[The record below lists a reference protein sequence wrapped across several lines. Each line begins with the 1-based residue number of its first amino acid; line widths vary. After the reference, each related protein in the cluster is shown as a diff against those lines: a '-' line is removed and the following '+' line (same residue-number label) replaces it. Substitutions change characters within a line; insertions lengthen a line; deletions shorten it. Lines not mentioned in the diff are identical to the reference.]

1 MISRTWTTFR
11 GSLDYF
17 AAMYAVFV
25 VGILVP
31 VVMIALSLTGLPG
44 PVTAG
49 LGVVCAVMLFVLFV
63 PTVPAE
69 WREVV
74 RSKPIVV
81 RVLWSVV
88 ILLVVAVLA
97 RLTQFIL
104 DADNVDASLSA
115 DDDFLVE
122 KTHLSGYISGAL
134 VAEHDPASLYDRH
147 RYESPQA
154 DSILPAVTPQDRDA
168 YLYPPPFLLL
178 PRLLLLF
185 SHDFATLRALYYS
198 LYVAIV
204 LVAMFA
210 IARWVGGRQG
220 GVLAALTPVVW
231 LSLPT
236 LATLQI
242 GNIHVLV
249 LYVGGAG
256 AMVLFHLR
264 RDIFG
269 GAALAFAIIAKVSP
283 AILLVYLLVQRRWR
297 PAVWTAVFGVLY
309 SLATLAIFGWEP
321 WRQFLSDGT
330 WQRLASGEFHQ
341 FVLVER
347 ANQLVNYSPFGLPY
361 KANIMGWDIGDP
373 VGPARVITNIYTLLL
388 LILVAATAVRI
399 HRRLSAGAEGPRV
412 RAEQLAIWLA
422 VLTLASFRAP
432 FGPWVYIAVGAV
444 WMLAVYAGLMR
455 GGKRT
460 VALLTVAWLIVAVY
474 NENVYFTLVAQ
485 TVIYVACFVVAWRA
499 SAGADPEPTPPQED
513 TPQTERVGAA

>member
-1 MISRTWTTFR
+1 MISRTWTRFR
-11 GSLDYF
+11 GSLDYY

-31 VVMIALSLTGLPG
+31 VVMIALALTGLPG
-44 PVTAG
+44 PVTAV
-49 LGVVCAVMLFVLFV
+49 LGVVCAAVLFVLFV
-63 PTVPAE
+63 PRVPDE

-74 RSKPIVV
+74 RGKPIVV
-81 RVLWSVV
+81 RVLWSLV
-88 ILLVVAVLA
+88 IVLVVAVLA

-115 DDDFLVE
+115 DDDFLVK

-134 VAEHDPASLYDRH
+134 MAEHDPASLYDRH

-210 IARWVGGRQG
+210 IARWIGGRQG

-231 LSLPT
+231 ISLPT

-264 RDIFG
+264 RNILG

-297 PAVWTAVFGVLY
+297 PAVWTAVFGGLY

-330 WQRLASGEFHQ
+330 WQRLASGEFHR

-388 LILVAATAVRI
+388 LILVGVTAVRI

-460 VALLTVAWLIVAVY
+460 VALLTVAWLVIAVY

-499 SAGADPEPTPPQED
+499 SAGTEAEPTPPQED
-513 TPQTERVGAA
+513 SPQTERVGAA

>member
-1 MISRTWTTFR
+1 MISRTWTGFR
-11 GSLDYF
+11 GSLDYY

-31 VVMIALSLTGLPG
+31 VVMIALALTGLPG
-44 PVTAG
+44 VVTSV
-49 LGVVCAVMLFVLFV
+49 LGIICAVVFFVVLV
-63 PTVPAE
+63 PTVPVE
-69 WREVV
+69 WREVI
-74 RSKPIVV
+74 RSKPLVV

-88 ILLVVAVLA
+88 VLLVVALLA

-104 DADNVDASLSA
+104 DADNVDASLAS
-115 DDDFLVE
+115 DDDFLVQ

-134 VAEHDPASLYDRH
+134 IAEHEPSSLYDRH
-147 RYESPQA
+147 RYESPDA
-154 DSILPAVTPQDRDA
+154 DSVLPSVAPQERDP

-185 SHDFATLRALYYS
+185 SHDFETLRALWYS

-210 IARWVGGRQG
+210 IARWIGGRQG

-231 LSLPT
+231 ISLPT

-249 LYVGGAG
+249 LYVGAVG
-256 AMVLFHLR
+256 AMILFHLR
-264 RDIFG
+264 RDISG
-269 GAALAFAIIAKVSP
+269 GAVLAFAIIAKVSP

-297 PAVWTAVFGVLY
+297 PAVWTSAFCGVY
-309 SLATLAIFGWEP
+309 ALATLMIFGREP
-321 WRQFLSDGT
+321 WRAFLSDGT

-347 ANQLVNYSPFGLPY
+347 ANQLVNYSPYGLPY
-361 KANIMGWDIGDP
+361 KADIMGWDIGDP
-373 VGPARVITNIYTLLL
+373 TGPAQLITTIYTLLL
-388 LILVAATAVRI
+388 LILVAVTAIRI
-399 HRRLSAGAEGPRV
+399 HRRLSAGAQGPRV

-455 GGKRT
+455 GSVRS
-460 VALLTVAWLIVAVY
+460 VALLTTVWLVIAVY
-474 NENVYFTLVAQ
+474 NENVYFTLLGQ
-485 TVIYVACFVVAWRA
+485 TVIYVACFAVALRA
-499 SAGADPEPTPPQED
+499 SAGTEPAPPSHADKPD
-513 TPQTERVGAA
+513 TETVGAR